1 MTGTAA
7 PRVTVVGMDGRR
19 LSDAARHA
27 LGRCG
32 VVAGA
37 ARHLDAVADLLAP
50 GTDLL
55 TLGGL
60 APALDR
66 IAAST
71 SPAAVLASGDPGFFG
86 IVRALRERGLA
97 PDVHPAV
104 SSVAAAFA
112 RAGLPWDDA
121 VVLSAHGRAASGR
134 SARRA
139 LAAALAHPKAA
150 VLTAPGTA
158 GPEAFVGPLLR
169 AGRTVHVAQRLA
181 TPDESVVEAGPAD
194 ADRTDWAHPNVVL
207 AVDPER
213 AVAPAMAW
221 MPGHQGAPDGWALPG
236 DAFEH
241 RASMVTKPEVRAFAL
256 ARIAPRPGTVVWD
269 VGACSGSVAVECARF
284 GAHAVAFERNLED
297 CARIRA
303 NALAHGVHVDV
314 REGRLPEAFPEGFG
328 GTGGPAG
335 TDGPVGIGSG
345 GALAPDA
352 VFLGGGDD
360 RVAAEAVHRFR
371 PERVVAALA
380 SVDRVAT
387 VHALLTG
394 AGYRVEGTQ
403 LQASRLAPLPNGSL
417 RLAAANP
424 VTLLCGTAAPDEP

>member
-1 MTGTAA
+1 MTDSASAA

-19 LSDAARHA
+19 LSDDSRWA
-27 LGRCG
+27 LGECRII
-32 VVAGA
+32 AGA
-37 ARHLDAVADLLAP
+37 ARHLDAVADLVAP
-50 GTDLL
+50 GAELL

-66 IAAST
+66 IAAAT
-71 SPAAVLASGDPGFFG
+71 APAAVLASGDPGFFG
-86 IVRALRERGLA
+86 IVRALRERGLD

-112 RAGLPWDDA
+112 RVGLPWDDA

-134 SARRA
+134 SVRRA

-181 TPDESVVEAGPAD
+181 APDESVVEAGPAD

-207 AVDPER
+207 AVDPDR

-221 MPGHQGAPDGWALPG
+221 MPGHQGAPDGWALPE

-256 ARIAPRPGTVVWD
+256 ARLAPRPGTVVWD

-284 GAHAVAFERNLED
+284 GAHAIAFEQNAED

-314 REGRLPEAFPEGFG
+314 REGRLPEAFPEPDTPGATG
-328 GTGGPAG
+328 ITGTTGA
-335 TDGPVGIGSG
+335 G

-371 PERVVAALA
+371 PERVVVALA
-380 SVDRVAT
+380 SVDRVAG

-424 VTLLCGTAAPDEP
+424 VTLVCGTAAPGGT